1 MQKRIPQILIAI
13 FVIIRV
19 CIAVNTHPDG
29 ILYQGANDS
38 SIKEETVSKSLIGE
52 TVSITTFA
60 GDSKKATLKGFLS
73 SVIPAFITALFLI
86 CIGLLCFAGIKM
98 VFKQGR
104 NNLSGNSKGGAYPS
118 RHDVGDPQTPDFS
131 TVESKAPIV
140 RYIPSNHTKCPS
152 CGDNYLKRIPR
163 KWYMRLIPGSK
174 RYLCRIC
181 RSKFTIFLWKITI
194 CG

>member
-19 CIAVNTHPDG
+19 CIAFNTYPDG

-52 TVSITTFA
+52 TAITTFA

-98 VFKQGR
+98 V
-104 NNLSGNSKGGAYPS
+104 
-118 RHDVGDPQTPDFS
+118 
-131 TVESKAPIV
+131 
-140 RYIPSNHTKCPS
+140 
-152 CGDNYLKRIPR
+152 LKNE
-163 KWYMRLIPGSK
+163 K
-174 RYLCRIC
+174 R
-181 RSKFTIFLWKITI
+181 
-194 CG
+194 